1 MIAPRAVTAMIMI
14 RLEVRDLDV
23 QMTITISEEDTT
35 EIDLTEVEGITTKDV
50 TITTT
55 DDVMVIE

>member
-1 MIAPRAVTAMIMI
+1 MTALPAVIVMSTTH
-14 RLEVRDLDV
+14 LEARDLDV
-23 QMTITISEEDTT
+23 RMTITPNEEDTT
-35 EIDLTEVEGITTKDV
+35 EIDLTEVEGTTTRDV